1 MHRGISYMRASH
13 PGGAERRR
21 WMRGRGRMLRGWA
34 EKGQERRGLFRSL
47 RQDRGWGRWLGVG
60 ASRGLD
66 GGGLFGARRQ
76 VGGWGGGSERIEG
89 RSGSSRVLRFSL
101 VRA

>member
-34 EKGQERRGLFRSL
+34 EKGQLGWSRSL
-47 RQDRGWGRWLGVG
+47 RQDR
-60 ASRGLD
+60 
-66 GGGLFGARRQ
+66 
-76 VGGWGGGSERIEG
+76 GWGGGSERIEG